1 MIGLRSR
8 QAPYYQYSTL
18 DAECARDAAR
28 RKAAEWFS
36 LSFDSIFFAGDRG
49 HPERNRLSGGTR
61 EAPADSVFVREIP
74 RPARENPASGMT
86 PERTEFESG
95 LRRTL
100 VEFWEAEDHTYDKGS
115 NIFRES
121 SLAKRTSTSVVK
133 TSSPKPDGPGCRV
146 ALIGFGIVGRS
157 VAKILCEGQS
167 SSLRLT
173 CICNRNV
180 ERKKQA
186 WVPSDVTWTDDVQ
199 SVLQSDADVVI
210 ELIGGLTPAEQIVR
224 GALEAGKSVVTANKQ
239 LIARHGTELL
249 QLAASKGCQL
259 EFGASVAGGVPV
271 LPALRTGLCGDRLH
285 GIAGI
290 LNGTCN
296 YILSRIESARIPF
309 SEALEEAQA
318 RGYAEADA
326 SEDLDG
332 GDARAKLTILAL
344 AGLHTQVAPESIRAR
359 TIRTLDAIDF
369 DYAAQLGCTIR
380 QISRADLKGDT
391 LFAEVG
397 PCLVASDSPF
407 GRVQRNLNLVLTSGQ
422 YGGDMAFL
430 GAGAGGDPTAVAV
443 VSDVM
448 FVAQRLRAEKQA
460 AASTMAAAQ
469 ISSPTISSDFET
481 PWYLR
486 FFVRDQPGIVARLA
500 QILARH
506 HLNIDS
512 LLQKPGFEKSSLP
525 FVITLEPCRD
535 SQLHPALEE
544 MSGLEFTLRPCLCLP
559 ILK

>member
-1 MIGLRSR
+1 L
-8 QAPYYQYSTL
+8 AKSTT
-18 DAECARDAAR
+18 
-28 RKAAEWFS
+28 KAADES
-36 LSFDSIFFAGDRG
+36 ASDAKDG
-49 HPERNRLSGGTR
+49 
-61 EAPADSVFVREIP
+61 SV
-74 RPARENPASGMT
+74 
-86 PERTEFESG
+86 
-95 LRRTL
+95 
-100 VEFWEAEDHTYDKGS
+100 
-115 NIFRES
+115 
-121 SLAKRTSTSVVK
+121 
-133 TSSPKPDGPGCRV
+133 CRV
-146 ALIGFGIVGRS
+146 ALIGFGTVGRA
-157 VAKILCEGQS
+157 VAKILCS
-167 SSLRLT
+167 SEQGPIRLT
-173 CICNRNV
+173 HICNRNV

-186 WVPSDVTWTDDVQ
+186 WVPEDVIWTDDVG
-199 SVLQSDADVVI
+199 SVLSSDVDIVV
-210 ELIGGLTPAEQIVR
+210 ELIGGLSPAEQMVR
-224 GALEAGKSVVTANKQ
+224 SALSSGKSVVTANKQ
-239 LIARHGTELL
+239 LIARHGPDLL
-249 QLAASKGCQL
+249 DLAAKHGTQL

-332 GDARAKLTILAL
+332 GDARAKLAILAL
-344 AGLHTQVAPESIRAR
+344 AGLHTRVAPESIRAR
-359 TIRTLDAIDF
+359 TIRTVDAVDF
-369 DYAAQLGCTIR
+369 DYAAELECTIR
-380 QISRADLKGDT
+380 QISRAELKSDT

-397 PCLVASDSPF
+397 PCLVPTNSPF

-448 FVAQRLRAEKQA
+448 FVAQGLAGGIRDVGTQV
-460 AASTMAAAQ
+460 STAGV
-469 ISSPTISSDFET
+469 SNDFET

-500 QILARH
+500 QIMAAH

-512 LLQKPGFEKSSLP
+512 LLQKPGFDKASLP

-535 SQLHPALEE
+535 SALHPALEE
-544 MSGLEFTLRPCLCLP
+544 MASLDFAIRPCLCLP
-559 ILK
+559 ILP